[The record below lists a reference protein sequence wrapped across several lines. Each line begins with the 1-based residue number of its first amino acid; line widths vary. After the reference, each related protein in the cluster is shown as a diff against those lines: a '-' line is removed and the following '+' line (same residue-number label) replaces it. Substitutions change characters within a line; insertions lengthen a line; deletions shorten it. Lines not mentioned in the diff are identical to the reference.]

1 MYRQGES
8 IKTYLEYL
16 MQEWVFYKGAVYNTF
31 LMPIGNKRQIQG
43 KIARNEIFLAVED
56 NE

>member
-1 MYRQGES
+1 MHRQGEP

-31 LMPIGNKRQIQG
+31 LMPIGNKHQIQG
-43 KIARNEIFLAVED
+43 KIARKEIFLVAED
-56 NE
+56 NA